1 MRAIAFI
8 IPAALVAGLAGSA
21 YGEEVDRYR
30 LEKTENGY
38 IRMDTR
44 TGEVST
50 CEETTGQLVCRI
62 APDERLALQDE
73 IERLQAKLDALD
85 QRVAKLEAQPSIP
98 KVLVPSDEDVDKS
111 LDIMEKFFHRFM
123 GIMKEMDKQDAQPQR
138 T

>member
-1 MRAIAFI
+1 MRATAFI
-8 IPAALVAGLAGSA
+8 VPAALVAGLAGSA
-21 YGEEVDRYR
+21 RGEEVDRYR
-30 LEKTENGY
+30 IEKTENGY

-50 CEETTGQLVCRI
+50 CEETSGQLVCRI
-62 APDERLALQDE
+62 AADERLALQDE

-85 QRVAKLEAQPSIP
+85 QRITKLEQQPSIP

-123 GIMKEMDKQDAQPQR
+123 GIMKDLDKDAQPQR

>member
-1 MRAIAFI
+1 MRAIALI
-8 IPAALVAGLAGSA
+8 IPAALAAGLTGSA
-21 YGEEVDRYR
+21 RGEEVDRYR

-50 CEETTGQLVCRI
+50 CEEKTGQLVCRI

-98 KVLVPSDEDVDKS
+98 KVLIPSDEEVDKS

-123 GIMKEMDKQDAQPQR
+123 GIMKDLDKQDAQPQR

>member
-21 YGEEVDRYR
+21 RAEEVDRYR

-50 CEETTGQLVCRI
+50 CEETTGKLVCRI

-85 QRVAKLEAQPSIP
+85 QRVAKLEAQPAIP

-111 LDIMEKFFHRFM
+111 LDLMEKFFHRFM
-123 GIMKEMDKQDAQPQR
+123 GIMKEMDNKDAQPQR

>member
-8 IPAALVAGLAGSA
+8 VPAVLVAGLAGSA
-21 YGEEVDRYR
+21 HGEEVDRYR

-62 APDERLALQDE
+62 AADERLALQDE

-85 QRVAKLEAQPSIP
+85 QRVAKLESQPSIP
-98 KVLVPSDEDVDKS
+98 QALVPSDEDVDKS

-123 GIMKEMDKQDAQPQR
+123 GIMKDLDKQDAQPQR